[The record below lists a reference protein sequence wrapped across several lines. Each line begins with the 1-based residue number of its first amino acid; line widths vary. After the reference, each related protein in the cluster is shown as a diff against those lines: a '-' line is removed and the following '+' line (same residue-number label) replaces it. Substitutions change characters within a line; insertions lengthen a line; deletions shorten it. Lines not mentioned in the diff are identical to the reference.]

1 MLLKIGKNIASDQ
14 ILYPRFH
21 SIRSNVITHRAIRN
35 QFISWSLER
44 LDGEFGFEWEKKI
57 DGTRKIEVA
66 KLRRICS
73 NMTSVS
79 PQIHTH
85 EAAEFPFS

>member
-44 LDGEFGFEWEKKI
+44 LDEEFGFEWEKKI

-66 KLRRICS
+66 KLRRD
-73 NMTSVS
+73 MFEYDLGFTSDS
-79 PQIHTH
+79 Y
-85 EAAEFPFS
+85 SRSR